1 MALRRP
7 GVGFTPRAVGSI
19 VLAVSWE
26 VPMFDSLTERM
37 KQDEKLEV
45 NPTERAIRLAAV
57 LVISLVVFGGL
68 YFVVRLLE

>member
-1 MALRRP
+1 
-7 GVGFTPRAVGSI
+7 
-19 VLAVSWE
+19 
-26 VPMFDSLTERM
+26 MFDSLAERM
-37 KQDEKLEV
+37 KQDEKLAV